1 MAKVGMRH
9 RENFNEIVGNLS
21 RDAVQLTHPNRMA
34 ILAMNNKIFSD
45 GLENH
50 LEQQQP
56 TQNPT
61 QQVYNPPPPQVAPYV
76 PNVPQRAS
84 IEAAA
89 PADGPPSW
97 MQTGARIGLGALTG
111 LAKTGV
117 AAAKVIHA
125 SYQAQEAAQEA
136 ARLAQATALRDD
148 DFDLFSDGDDFRSI
162 AGGSDSMAIE
172 DAQQFHEMRMQN
184 HARDVEEARARSQRD
199 AIAMVEDTHHI
210 QGRNPFDDGGAT
222 LALMGRDTTA
232 SAVQLM
238 QFAIEDQ
245 RPTFQ
250 HDGLDLITPSF
261 PSSAWM
267 EPPIPSS
274 GLMELPVPTSLSPPP
289 LPLPPHHP
297 VPFTFDSAKR
307 ARVDGAAIV
316 PYSRPAGPS
325 SAGGKL
331 AVPLGVRTK
340 ISKAV
345 TKAVTKVTPSEPPPG
360 ADAGA
365 GGTGRKRYKQ
375 KTSGIGST
383 PATDRNRYRKGK
395 HVPGKTPEEK
405 LDYLLA
411 QAQNLASQRARQPA
425 ANGMLQ
431 LPPSDGTNPFANV
444 FGGRSI
450 GN

>member
-34 ILAMNNKIFSD
+34 LLAMNNKIFSD

-50 LEQQQP
+50 LEAQQP

-76 PNVPQRAS
+76 PNVPQRAP
-84 IEAAA
+84 IEASAA
-89 PADGPPSW
+89 ADGPPSW
-97 MQTGARIGLGALTG
+97 MQTGARFGLDALTG
-111 LAKTGV
+111 LAKTSV

-125 SYQAQEAAQEA
+125 SYQAQEAARQA
-136 ARLAQATALRDD
+136 ARATAIRDD
-148 DFDLFSDGDDFRSI
+148 DFDFQSDGDDFRSI

-172 DAQQFHEMRMQN
+172 DAQQFHEMQMQN
-184 HARDVEEARARSQRD
+184 HARDIEEARARSQRD
-199 AIAMVEDTHHI
+199 AIAMVEDTH
-210 QGRNPFDDGGAT
+210 QRNPFDDGGAT

-238 QFAIEDQ
+238 QFAIEDT

-274 GLMELPVPTSLSPPP
+274 GLMELPVPTSLPPP
-289 LPLPPHHP
+289 G
-297 VPFTFDSAKR
+297 PFSFDSQAKR

-325 SAGGKL
+325 SAG
-331 AVPLGVRTK
+331 ANRQLGVRTK
-340 ISKAV
+340 MSKAV
-345 TKAVTKVTPSEPPPG
+345 SKVTPSEPPPG

-365 GGTGRKRYKQ
+365 GGTGRSKRN
-375 KTSGIGST
+375 TSGVAST
-383 PATDRNRYRKGK
+383 PAADRRRYKTIGQ
-395 HVPGKTPEEK
+395 VPGRTPEEK
-405 LDYLLA
+405 LDYLLK
-411 QAQNLASQRARQPA
+411 QKASQPRTSQPA